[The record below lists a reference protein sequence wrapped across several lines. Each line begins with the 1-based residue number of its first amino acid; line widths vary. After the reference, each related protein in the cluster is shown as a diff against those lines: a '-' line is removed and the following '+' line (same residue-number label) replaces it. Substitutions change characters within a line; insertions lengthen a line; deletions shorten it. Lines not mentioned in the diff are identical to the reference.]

1 MPSLVRTQ
9 TTLGGTPMRQVNFV
23 VIFVISLALVLFGI
37 ENTTPSTIH
46 VIQGVDIEAPLC
58 VELIIAMGIGAVL
71 AWVFSVWV
79 QVQGYMSVGKEV
91 QQSELRIQE
100 LEQDV
105 ERYRVELEEQKLMLP
120 ASKNNN
126 DGETSE
132 AYAN

>member
-1 MPSLVRTQ
+1 
-9 TTLGGTPMRQVNFV
+9 MRQVNFV

>member
-1 MPSLVRTQ
+1 
-9 TTLGGTPMRQVNFV
+9 
-23 VIFVISLALVLFGI
+23 
-37 ENTTPSTIH
+37 
-46 VIQGVDIEAPLC
+46 
-58 VELIIAMGIGAVL
+58 
-71 AWVFSVWV
+71 
-79 QVQGYMSVGKEV
+79 VQGYMSVGKEV